1 MASTFPGAI
10 DSFTDPL
17 SGSALNSP
25 SHSAQHADLNSA
37 ANLIETYMGLVKV
50 NPTSVSGSGVTE
62 SATGTVTVTAA
73 STASIIG
80 CFTSTYTNY
89 VVVYN
94 LTATSNYLRMKLRTA
109 SGDIST
115 GYGTTNAFI
124 NDNSSSLG
132 FLNSGATSW
141 NDTRWLISQNVQSYG
156 TMTIFN
162 PQLAVSTFFQND
174 NTAISG
180 TNSLRLFGGGR
191 NTGTDVCTGLTIF
204 PDSGTFTGTITIY
217 GYRI

>member
-1 MASTFPGAI
+1 MAIKTFTTGEVLTSSDTNTYLA
-10 DSFTDPL
+10 
-17 SGSALNSP
+17 NS
-25 SHSAQHADLNSA
+25 
-37 ANLIETYMGLVKV
+37 GLVAV
-50 NPTSVSGSGVTE
+50 VPTSVSGSGV
-62 SATGTVTVTAA
+62 ALANATVTITAA

-94 LTATSNYLRMKLRTA
+94 ITATSNYLRMKLRTA
-109 SGDIST
+109 SADVSAN
-115 GYGTTNAFI
+115 YGTTNAFI
-124 NDNSSSLG
+124 NDNSTTLG

-180 TNSLRLFGGGR
+180 TNSLRLFGSGR

-204 PDSGTFTGTITIY
+204 PDSGTFTGTITVY
-217 GYRI
+217 GYRL

>member
-1 MASTFPGAI
+1 MAIKTFTTGELLTAS
-10 DSFTDPL
+10 DTNTYL
-17 SGSALNSP
+17 GNS
-25 SHSAQHADLNSA
+25 
-37 ANLIETYMGLVKV
+37 GLVAV
-50 NPTSVSGSGVTE
+50 APTSVSGANVTL
-62 SATGTVTVTAA
+62 SNATVTMAAA

-80 CFTSTYTNY
+80 CFTSVYTNY

-94 LTATSNYLRMKLRTA
+94 FTATSNYLRMKLRTA
-109 SGDIST
+109 IADVST

-124 NDNSSSLG
+124 NDNSSAVG
-132 FLNSGATSW
+132 FLNSGAATW

-162 PQLAVSTFFQND
+162 PQLAVSTFMQND
-174 NTAISG
+174 NTAISS

-204 PDSGTFTGTITIY
+204 PDSGTFTGTVTVY
-217 GYRI
+217 GYRL

>member
-1 MASTFPGAI
+1 MA
-10 DSFTDPL
+10 
-17 SGSALNSP
+17 
-25 SHSAQHADLNSA
+25 
-37 ANLIETYMGLVKV
+37 
-50 NPTSVSGSGVTE
+50 
-62 SATGTVTVTAA
+62 AA

-80 CFTSTYTNY
+80 CFTSAYTNY

-94 LTATSNYLRMKLRTA
+94 FTATSSYLRMKLRTA
-109 SGDIST
+109 SADVST

-124 NDNSSSLG
+124 NDNSTTVG
-132 FLNSGATSW
+132 FLNSGAATF

-162 PQLAVSTFFQND
+162 PQLAVSTFMQND
-174 NTAISG
+174 NSAISG

-204 PDSGTFTGTITIY
+204 PDSGTFTGTVTVY
-217 GYRI
+217 GYRL